1 MENTILSVWQIESN
15 LFKNLSQL
23 FIIIREKKNTSQT
36 ELQHLS
42 LELQDF

>member
-23 FIIIREKKNTSQT
+23 FIIMGKKNTSQT